1 MLSPLA
7 LAHDLTGTTLKESSD
22 RADITSMADKDTNIV
37 TIEGLSAESWEQ
49 AKKYAAVIGNV
60 SSLFSSC
67 IRFLMKDAA
76 AGQKTLSSAS
86 KYSLGRLLSSPSF
99 KAPIYFA
106 AKAFKGEELAK
117 HSKISPE
124 ELAALFSPDELA
136 HLVGMLYVYR
146 RLQRLVPDDEWK
158 EISKL
163 LHVHA
168 QLGGYVGQAL
178 PRIGLSWGL
187 LLGTIRHLSWGLFV
201 VADKKVFTAYRR
213 QTKIKKVTFDIVEE
227 TRIWGCNHLQVG
239 SLVIQQLGLGTA
251 IPQAINLGLL
261 AENTPDDV
269 VDDEGYR
276 ARILWIWIESLKA
289 TGMQPSITHKG
300 AYYPVKAAAEK
311 LEGLAAPIV
320 SDGDAVEF
328 YRVNKDDITPA
339 TAPHLFDGGQ
349 ASDVVD
355 AEVQAEIQ
363 NLE

>member
-1 MLSPLA
+1 M
-7 LAHDLTGTTLKESSD
+7 TG
-22 RADITSMADKDTNIV
+22 KDTNIV

-76 AGQKTLSSAS
+76 AGQTTLSTAS

-117 HSKISPE
+117 RSKLTPE
-124 ELAALFSPDELA
+124 ELASLFSPDELA

-146 RLQRLVPDDEWK
+146 RLQRLVPEDEWN
-158 EISKL
+158 EVSKL
-163 LHVHA
+163 LHIHA

-213 QTKIKKVTFDIVEE
+213 QTRIKKVTFDIPEE

-261 AENTPDDV
+261 AEDTPDDV
-269 VDDEGYR
+269 VADEGYR
-276 ARILWIWIESLKA
+276 ARILWIWIEALKA
-289 TGMQPSITHKG
+289 TGSRPDITHKG
-300 AYYPVKAAAEK
+300 AYYPVQAAADK
-311 LEGLAAPIV
+311 LEELAAPII
-320 SDGDAVEF
+320 SDGVPVEF
-328 YRVNKDDITPA
+328 YQVNKEDLTA
-339 TAPHLFDGGQ
+339 TSAPHLFDGNQ
-349 ASDVVD
+349 VNDTVD